1 MDKNSR
7 APLGDKT
14 NTAKEVNAK
23 ERKRERD
30 RARWLEQKDAIN
42 KRRREK
48 YHQRK
53 NQHVLRTT
61 NYDDAASLILAKQMT
76 GSIRMILIIP
86 TILLMRTCPL
96 DYHVI

>member
-1 MDKNSR
+1 MYLYMVTYITIKLC
-7 APLGDKT
+7 A
-14 NTAKEVNAK
+14 VNAK

-61 NYDDAASLILAKQMT
+61 NCNT
-76 GSIRMILIIP
+76 
-86 TILLMRTCPL
+86 
-96 DYHVI
+96 